1 LDTFIILLLNS
12 NFFICMDWMKGT
24 FMMGEFKILEME
36 TLAPEIKRL
45 VVSAPL
51 IAERA
56 QVGQFIIVR
65 VDEKGER
72 FPLTLV
78 DWNPAEG
85 SITLVFLEVGVST
98 KKLGTLKVGDQIL
111 DLVGPLGNPAEI
123 ERYGEAVVIGG
134 GVGIAAMYP
143 RVKALKK
150 AGNQVTSII
159 GAKTSNLLIY
169 EREIKGW
176 SDELHVSTDD
186 GSRGFKGF
194 TSNVLG
200 ELLNRGRRFNFVFAV
215 GPVLMMRAVTEVTRP
230 YGIRTVA
237 SLNPIMVD
245 GTGMCGA
252 CRVTVGGKTKFT
264 CVDGPEFDAH
274 LVDFAELIARLR
286 TYIGEEQ
293 QALRILEAKGLGGG

>member
-1 LDTFIILLLNS
+1 MTA
-12 NFFICMDWMKGT
+12 
-24 FMMGEFKILEME
+24 EFNVLERE

-45 VVSAPL
+45 VVAAPL

-56 QVGQFIIVR
+56 QVGQFVIVR

-78 DWNPAEG
+78 DWNPDGG

-98 KKLGTLKVGDQIL
+98 KKLGALEVGDQIL

-123 ERYGEAVVIGG
+123 KRYGEAAVVGG
-134 GVGIAAMYP
+134 GVGVAAMYP
-143 RVKALKK
+143 RVKALKG
-150 AGNQVTSII
+150 AGNRVTSII
-159 GAKTSNLLIY
+159 GARTSSLLIY
-169 EREIKGW
+169 EREIGWW
-176 SDELHVSTDD
+176 SDELYVSTDD
-186 GSRGFKGF
+186 GSRGFRGF
-194 TSNVLG
+194 TSSVLG
-200 ELLNRGRRFNFVFAV
+200 ELLNRGRKFDFVFAV

-230 YGIRTVA
+230 YGIKTVA

-252 CRVTVGGKTKFT
+252 CRVTVGGKTSFT

-274 LVDFAELIARLR
+274 QVDFAELIARLR

>member
-1 LDTFIILLLNS
+1 MTA
-12 NFFICMDWMKGT
+12 
-24 FMMGEFKILEME
+24 EFNVLEKE

-56 QVGQFIIVR
+56 QVGQFVIVR

-98 KKLGTLKVGDQIL
+98 KKLGALKVGDQIL

-123 ERYGEAVVIGG
+123 ERHGEAAVIGG

-143 RVKALKK
+143 RVKALKE
-150 AGNQVTSII
+150 AGNRVTSII

-169 EREIKGW
+169 EKEISEW
-176 SDELHVSTDD
+176 SDELHISTDD
-186 GSRGFKGF
+186 GSKGFRGF

-200 ELLNRGRRFNFVFAV
+200 DLLNRGSRFDSVFAV

-230 YGIRTVA
+230 YGIKTVA

-252 CRVTVGGKTKFT
+252 CRVTVGGKIKFT

-293 QALRILEAKGLGGG
+293 QALRVLEAKGLGGS

>member
-1 LDTFIILLLNS
+1 MT
-12 NFFICMDWMKGT
+12 
-24 FMMGEFKILEME
+24 GEFKILEKE
-36 TLAPEIKRL
+36 TLAPDIKRL

-51 IAERA
+51 IAEKA
-56 QVGQFIIVR
+56 QGGQFVIVR

-78 DWNPAEG
+78 DWDPGGG

-98 KKLGTLKVGDQIL
+98 KKLGALKVGDQIL

-123 ERYGEAVVIGG
+123 ERYGEAAVVGG

-143 RVKALKK
+143 RVKALKG
-150 AGNQVTSII
+150 AGNRVTSII

-169 EREIKGW
+169 EREIKDW

-186 GSRGFKGF
+186 GSRGFRGF

-200 ELLNRGRRFNFVFAV
+200 DLLNRGRKFDFVFAV

-230 YGIRTVA
+230 YGIKTVA

-293 QALRILEAKGLGGG
+293 QALRILEAKGLGGS

>member
-12 NFFICMDWMKGT
+12 NFFIYMDWMKGT
-24 FMMGEFKILEME
+24 FMTGEFKILGRE

-56 QVGQFIIVR
+56 QVGQFVIVR
-65 VDEKGER
+65 VDERGER

-78 DWNPAEG
+78 DWDPSEG
-85 SITLVFLEVGVST
+85 SIILVFLEVGVST
-98 KKLGTLKVGDQIL
+98 KKLGSLKVGDRIL

-123 ERYGEAVVIGG
+123 ERYGEAAVIGG

-143 RVKALKK
+143 RVKALRE
-150 AGNQVTSII
+150 AGNRVTSII

-169 EREIKGW
+169 EREIREW
-176 SDELHVSTDD
+176 SDELYVSTDD
-186 GSRGFKGF
+186 GSRGFRGF
-194 TSNVLG
+194 TSNLLG
-200 ELLNRGRRFNFVFAV
+200 ELLNRGRRFDFVFAV

-230 YGIRTVA
+230 YGIKTVA

-252 CRVTVGGKTKFT
+252 CRVTVGGKTRFT

-274 LVDFAELIARLR
+274 QVDFAELTARLR

-293 QALRILEAKGLGGG
+293 RALRTLEAKGLG